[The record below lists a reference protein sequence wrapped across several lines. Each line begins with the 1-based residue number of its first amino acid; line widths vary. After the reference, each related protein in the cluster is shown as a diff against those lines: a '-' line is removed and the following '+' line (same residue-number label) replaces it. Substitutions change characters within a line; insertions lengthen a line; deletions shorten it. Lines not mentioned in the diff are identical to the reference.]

1 MLQETDIIY
10 REEQKFALWLR
21 WMVYISMSL
30 AVLLTVFA
38 LKIEYTTR
46 GSEEIYEILLAI
58 IVGIGVPITL
68 AVLFILLK
76 LETEVRS
83 DGIYV
88 RYLPFHIQFKR
99 LAPEDLSEYY
109 ARRYRPIQEY
119 GGWGIRCSFRSGKAY
134 NVSGNQGVQLVF
146 KNGKRLLIGSQRT
159 YELETAIHSIVIN
172 HKKTTN
178 ITSERVATHNG
189 WPMK

>member
-1 MLQETDIIY
+1 MLRDTDILY

-21 WMVYISMSL
+21 WLVYISMSL
-30 AVLLTVFA
+30 AVLLTVYA
-38 LKIEYTTR
+38 LKIEYTQ
-46 GSEEIYEILLAI
+46 GSEEIYEILLAVV
-58 IVGIGVPITL
+58 VGIGGPIIL
-68 AVLFILLK
+68 AFLFIILK
-76 LETEVRS
+76 LETEVRP

-99 LAPEDLSEYY
+99 LAPEDLNEYY

-159 YELETAIHSIVIN
+159 QELETAIHSIVKN
-172 HKKTTN
+172 HKKN
-178 ITSERVATHNG
+178 
-189 WPMK
+189 K